1 MAAPV
6 QAQFRSTSTFKIDP
20 KDFEAHLKALAA
32 LDPDELKGLF
42 DKALRSGAAPIAT
55 EMRKLAPVDKGN
67 LRKSITTRVYN
78 IVNAGSGTGKV
89 HARVRIG
96 PSARKGRIGGRY
108 AHLVELGT
116 KPGTRR
122 TKKTAFRI
130 FGRGEEV
137 VTREISHGGT
147 KAQPFIRKAFDNKYN
162 KANAKMRERLLKGF
176 DEILGNYLGK

>member
-1 MAAPV
+1 MANV
-6 QAQFRSTSTFKIDP
+6 DP
-20 KDFEAHLKALAA
+20 QLLTCALS
-32 LDPDELKGLF
+32 D
-42 DKALRSGAAPIAT
+42 
-55 EMRKLAPVDKGN
+55 VGN
-67 LRKSITTRVYN
+67 VITPRCRL
-78 IVNAGSGTGKV
+78 S
-89 HARVRIG
+89 
-96 PSARKGRIGGRY
+96 Y